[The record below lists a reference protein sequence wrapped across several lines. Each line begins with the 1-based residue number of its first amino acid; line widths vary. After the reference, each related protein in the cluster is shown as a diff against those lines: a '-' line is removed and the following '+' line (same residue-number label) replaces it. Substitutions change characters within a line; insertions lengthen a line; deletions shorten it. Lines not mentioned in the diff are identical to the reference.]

1 MTRTLSLALALG
13 LLLARPAWAA
23 QAPKQDQ
30 KQDSGESSSR
40 ANSDRPQPANQDQKQ
55 DAGESSS
62 RANPDHP
69 QPAEPATLPAKD
81 APSPEAAGAA
91 HDIEVA
97 EYYLRK
103 GDVDAAIGRL
113 QDAIQ
118 LQPKLPR
125 PYLLLAH
132 ACERKKDKAAAAK
145 YFQEYLRVSP
155 DAPDAKK
162 IEKKIDKLT
171 AR

>member
-1 MTRTLSLALALG
+1 MTRTLSLALVLG
-13 LLLARPAWAA
+13 FLLARPAWAA
-23 QAPKQDQ
+23 QAPQQD
-30 KQDSGESSSR
+30 
-40 ANSDRPQPANQDQKQ
+40 PKQ

-69 QPAEPATLPAKD
+69 QPAGQDQQQDAGESSSRANPDHPQPTAASTAPANELS
-81 APSPEAAGAA
+81 SPEAAGAA
-91 HDIEVA
+91 HDMEVA

-145 YFQEYLRVSP
+145 YYQEYLRVSP
-155 DAPDAKK
+155 NAPDAQK
-162 IEKKIDKLT
+162 IQKKIDKLT

>member
-1 MTRTLSLALALG
+1 MMRTLYLALALAF
-13 LLLARPAWAA
+13 LLARPAWAA
-23 QAPKQDQ
+23 QAPKQD
-30 KQDSGESSSR
+30 
-40 ANSDRPQPANQDQKQ
+40 PNQDG
-55 DAGESSS
+55 GESSS

-69 QPAEPATLPAKD
+69 QPTAPAGELS
-81 APSPEAAGAA
+81 SPEAASAA
-91 HDIEVA
+91 HDMEVA

-103 GDVDAAIGRL
+103 GDLDAAIGRL

-132 ACERKKDKAAAAK
+132 AFERKKDKTAAVK
-145 YFQEYLRVSP
+145 FYKEYLRVSP
-155 DAPDAKK
+155 NAPDAQK
-162 IEKKIDKLT
+162 IQKKIDKLT